1 MCDDPCPGRCPSS
14 QDRFGTGRTVQKT
27 TEDAPLH
34 AVMPLIRRLVRRAF
48 ARLAPD
54 VDVSSLLDVLLALV
68 GELEW
73 PADESDEDGSPDDE
87 ELCST

>member
-1 MCDDPCPGRCPSS
+1 
-14 QDRFGTGRTVQKT
+14 
-27 TEDAPLH
+27 
-34 AVMPLIRRLVRRAF
+34 MPLIRRLVRRAF